1 MIKKLMKRL
10 SEFEKMILL
19 SMSFTLA
26 LVLARFLYTND
37 AQYFF
42 YPWNLFLATFPLVIS
57 RRLKKYKRIN
67 LSVTLLLFCWLLFL
81 PNAPYVITDLFHF
94 EQRPPVPYW
103 YDLMIVMSGAWNG
116 AALGITSLL
125 QVEKFLAKHIKIK
138 WRMPSTIALI
148 ILCSYG
154 IYLGRYKRYNSWNII
169 TKPED
174 IAHTMLSHIT
184 EPWEHM
190 QAWMFTIL
198 FAMLLGIMYFTVKK
212 MPGMLRA
219 EQQ

>member
-1 MIKKLMKRL
+1 MLQINS
-10 SEFEKMILL
+10 SEFHWQPWWQLGAGIRIARRI
-19 SMSFTLA
+19 SHPATL
-26 LVLARFLYTND
+26 
-37 AQYFF
+37 
-42 YPWNLFLATFPLVIS
+42 WNLS
-57 RRLKKYKRIN
+57 
-67 LSVTLLLFCWLLFL
+67 
-81 PNAPYVITDLFHF
+81 NAPYLVTDLFHF

-103 YDLMIVMSGAWNG
+103 YDLMIVISGAWNG

-125 QVEKFLAKHIKIK
+125 QVEKFLAKHIKVK

-154 IYLGRYKRYNSWNII
+154 IYLGRYKRYNSWNIV

-190 QAWMFTIL
+190 QAWMFTVSFAIL
-198 FAMLLGIMYFTVKK
+198 LNIIYFTVKK
-212 MPGMLRA
+212 MPAYLK
-219 EQQ
+219 QNSD